1 MPITVFLADD
11 HQILR
16 AGVHELLERDGFQI
30 VGEAADGHVV
40 LESVASLNPEIAV
53 LDLAMPLLNGIDAA
67 RELGVVSPRTRIILL
82 TRFADSMYVLSALR
96 AGVRGYVLK
105 TEAVADLCR
114 AIREV
119 AAGRIYLSP
128 GVSAAVV
135 DRCLS
140 WADADVDPLTRRQR
154 QVLQL
159 VAEGRTTKEIGGL
172 LGVSAKTAE
181 SHRVALMAKLD
192 LHDTASVVRYAIR
205 HGLVQP

>member
-11 HQILR
+11 HEIVRHGVR
-16 AGVHELLERDGFQI
+16 ALLERDGFE
-30 VGEAADGHVV
+30 VLGETGDGHVV
-40 LESVASLNPEIAV
+40 LERVPALNPQVAV
-53 LDLAMPLLNGIDAA
+53 LDIAMPLLNGIDAA
-67 RELGVVSPRTRIILL
+67 RELAVASPRTRVVLL
-82 TRFADSMYVLSALR
+82 TRFADSLYVMGALR

-119 AAGRIYLSP
+119 AGGRIYLSP

-140 WADADVDPLTRRQR
+140 PAAADVDPLTRRER

-159 VAEGRTTKEIGGL
+159 VAEGRTTKEIGVL

-181 SHRVALMAKLD
+181 SHRTALMAKLD